1 MAWPNGATSLRQFKM
16 TIFDL
21 DKSIS
26 IEFHGQDEIERKML
40 GLWADSRFKTVNL
53 GMNMVGENVQ
63 ITMNKHHVTDISF
76 LVFEQLAVKELAEI
90 IIRQAKEKFNQ

>member
-1 MAWPNGATSLRQFKM
+1 VSLNGAISFRQSEM
-16 TIFDL
+16 ASFDL

-40 GLWADSRFKTVNL
+40 GLWADPRFKTVNL
-53 GMNMVGENVQ
+53 GMKLVGENVQ